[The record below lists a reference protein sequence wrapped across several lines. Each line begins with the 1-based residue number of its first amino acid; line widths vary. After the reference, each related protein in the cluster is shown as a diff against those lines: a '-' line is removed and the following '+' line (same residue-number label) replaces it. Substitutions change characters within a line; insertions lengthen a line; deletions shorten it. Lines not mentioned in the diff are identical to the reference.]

1 MLPRLEC
8 HVAGWGMSQS
18 LTERYEDRI
27 AGVLSCYDRVVITG
41 TVPVICYADGMT
53 RFLYANGIRIFDY
66 PQFAQTLRDRVRD
79 GAALL
84 AANAGIGIEHIAKSH
99 IRKEEVVARV
109 LAQRGDHPGLVHILS
124 AMESCDSYRPWHDKA
139 SGKTFVRPDSGKC
152 LHYYFYFMDAAL
164 GLVYL
169 RVPTWAP
176 FRLQFYCNGHSW
188 LARQMTAAGIG
199 YTMADNAF
207 VRIDDWQRAQQLAD
221 ALSPDQL
228 HRVLDHYAGLC
239 CPVCDV
245 FGQSYH
251 WSLMQVEY
259 ATDLAFRSTTTL
271 APLYDQLIRQTVLN
285 VKAEQVANF
294 LGRHITPQL
303 AQEIGSQF
311 STRIEGTCVKHR
323 FGKSSIKM
331 YDKCGIVLRIETTT
345 NDVSFFKHHRKV
357 EHRQGPPTR
366 ELAPVKKSIYSLID
380 LREILL
386 GCNRRYLAHLS
397 ALDDFSAGVR
407 ALDRLTKPR
416 KVEEK
421 TVKGI
426 NFFEPG
432 DAALLHA
439 LQNPRVNIAGIRRA
453 DLLPEL
459 EMFSPNRLSR
469 QLRRLLDLGVIK
481 RVTGTYRYYL
491 TKAGRAA
498 TAAAERL
505 TAATIIAQMI

>member
-1 MLPRLEC
+1 
-8 HVAGWGMSQS
+8 MSQS
-18 LTERYEDRI
+18 LTERYDERI

-41 TVPVICYADGMT
+41 TLPGVCYADGMT
-53 RFLYANGIRIFDY
+53 RFLHASGIRIFDY
-66 PQFAQTLRDRVRD
+66 PQFAMKLRDRVRES
-79 GAALL
+79 AASL
-84 AANAGIGIEHIAKSH
+84 AAEAGIMIEHLAKPH
-99 IRKEEVVARV
+99 IRKENVVGQV
-109 LAQRGDHPGLVHILS
+109 LARRGDHPGLVHIIS
-124 AMESCDSYRPWHDKA
+124 AMEACDSYRPWHDKGTGR
-139 SGKTFVRPDSGKC
+139 SFVRPDSGKC
-152 LHYYFYFMDAAL
+152 LHYYFYFQDAKF

-188 LARQMTAAGIG
+188 LACKLTAKGIG
-199 YTMADNAF
+199 YSMADNAF
-207 VRIDDWQRAQQLAD
+207 VRIDDWTRAQELA
-221 ALSPDQL
+221 ASLSPDQL
-228 HRVLDHYAGLC
+228 HRTLDRYAAKC
-239 CPVCDV
+239 CPVSDT

-259 ATDLAFRSTTTL
+259 ATDLAFRSTATL
-271 APLYDQLIRQTVLN
+271 GPLYEQLIRQTVLN
-285 VKAEQVANF
+285 VKAEQVATF
-294 LGRHITPQL
+294 LGRQISPLL
-303 AQEIGSQF
+303 AQEVGSQF

-345 NDVSFFKHHRKV
+345 NNVSFFKHHRKV
-357 EHRQGPPTR
+357 EHRDRPPTR
-366 ELAPVKKSIYSLID
+366 DLAPVKKTIYSLID

-407 ALDRLTKPR
+407 ALDRLARPR
-416 KVEEK
+416 DVGGK

-432 DAALLHA
+432 DKALMHA
-439 LQNPRVNIAGIRRA
+439 LQNPRVNIAGIRRG
-453 DLLPEL
+453 DLLTDL
-459 EMFSPNRLSR
+459 GMFSPSRLSR
-469 QLRRLLDLGVIK
+469 QLRRLLDIGVIK

-498 TAAAERL
+498 TAAAARI
-505 TAATIIAQMI
+505 TASTIVPAMI

>member
-1 MLPRLEC
+1 
-8 HVAGWGMSQS
+8 
-18 LTERYEDRI
+18 
-27 AGVLSCYDRVVITG
+27 
-41 TVPVICYADGMT
+41 
-53 RFLYANGIRIFDY
+53 
-66 PQFAQTLRDRVRD
+66 
-79 GAALL
+79 
-84 AANAGIGIEHIAKSH
+84 
-99 IRKEEVVARV
+99 
-109 LAQRGDHPGLVHILS
+109 
-124 AMESCDSYRPWHDKA
+124 
-139 SGKTFVRPDSGKC
+139 
-152 LHYYFYFMDAAL
+152 
-164 GLVYL
+164 
-169 RVPTWAP
+169 
-176 FRLQFYCNGHSW
+176 
-188 LARQMTAAGIG
+188 
-199 YTMADNAF
+199 MADNAF
-207 VRIDDWQRAQQLAD
+207 VRIDNWQRAQELAD
-221 ALSPDQL
+221 ALSPDLL
-228 HRVLDHYAGLC
+228 HRTLDGYAAQC
-239 CPVCDV
+239 CPVSDV

-259 ATDLAFRSTTTL
+259 ATDLAFRSAATL
-271 APLYDQLIRQTVLN
+271 GPLYEQLVRQSVLG
-285 VKAEQVANF
+285 VKAEQVASF
-294 LGRHITPQL
+294 LGRKITPQL

-311 STRIEGTCVKHR
+311 STRIEGTCIKHR

-357 EHRQGPPTR
+357 EHREGPPTR

-380 LREILL
+380 LREILH

-416 KVEEK
+416 KVEQK

-432 DAALLHA
+432 DSALLHA
-439 LQNPRVNIAGIRRA
+439 MQSPRVNIAGIRRA
-453 DLLPEL
+453 DLLGQL

-481 RVTGTYRYYL
+481 RITGTYRYYL

-505 TAATIIAQMI
+505 TAATIIPALV